1 MRRMCEVEDVVC
13 KYTHENTTMQL
24 TYGLSDC
31 MEPVV
36 ALPDSVPFSITM
48 PISPEQPQPLSI
60 TAGGLQP
67 PQPLPRVLTVPY
79 KITVC
84 WRDYSA
90 WYSYVSVCQY
100 NRTLSPLGN
109 VEQIN
114 VSVEYS
120 FLELDRDRHPKLG
133 LFEVSAV
140 KGYFGEV
147 YIACSKYGNERG
159 VLMATNYEAPDAVVD
174 EMGATIDALPDAV
187 FDKNPEERKTA
198 LNNKLDAINNMLAV
212 NNTKG
217 AVDKMRTDVP
227 PKVSGDAG
235 CRVVGTDAASE
246 LTNMGEQMITS
257 TSGSSGYTVWL
268 YARLTGATTVEFT
281 WGMNFETWKIVL
293 SYWPQGGST
302 TTVDVTGK
310 SSYTVTLAA
319 GKTYYAKASAWWEAQ
334 RIDSTTITFT
344 TQMQIL
350 SIWVNYGTDGKAQV
364 TVAANAPIG
373 TNSRCYYKE
382 HTSSSYTSV
391 GITPGQCVACAY
403 YGYATLSGLQEKCT
417 YDYYVKLYTPDGQGT
432 VTSGT
437 KSFEYLTPNID
448 ITWTPDK
455 TSADIT
461 WTTPYSTTNDYVS
474 INGKTVYATSGTTHT
489 AHVTGLTPSTKYD
502 FTVHSTYNNIELTK
516 SGSGYTTLMI
526 LGSEAHTVLETPI
539 TPNLKIC
546 IVVTWHT
553 SKADPM
559 DVGHHHVIYDCTL
572 GSGLVTGEDLTQPG
586 NTYNTYR
593 AQIILSNPSRI
604 KDVAV
609 SLKIS
614 CYYIPTDTTDEL
626 CVTIVVYKDTDNDG
640 LFDDEE
646 LTPWVVKAD
655 RNGDGIISGY
665 ESWSVTSNPYVPDTD
680 RDSWSDSY
688 EKLYTKTDPENWYTD
703 GDGIPDAEDANP
715 LVNLFVCVKVS
726 EWCQVDPVDV
736 WGFGDGDFYVKVCV
750 NGIWQE
756 SSRPGEGHN
765 QRHESP
771 NWVHSWDVV
780 DLVSFVQIKIELWD
794 ADLLFDDRVDIS
806 PTGDRDLTL
815 IYDLGTGLWHEAY
828 TQKYTQE
835 NPYGKG
841 CANGEDDGSVGIDDD
856 DCILWFQIYTNDPDW
871 DYLPFPE
878 ELEKGTDVLNGDT
891 DGDGMPDGWEVFYGL
906 NPKDKSDMSG
916 DKDGDGISNLIEY
929 QLGSDPCSTAPGS
942 VSYRVVTVDTQNG
955 YFTTDVKS
963 LQVGEI
969 DRWERE
975 AGANELFGPVDLNT
989 VPALGD
995 LILYPSIGR
1004 PAIVDGCA
1012 TENEKR
1018 THTLILSIPV
1028 TAIKSVMIKKA
1039 NTGENWQNVEC
1050 WWKETGGV
1058 YHVRVGYGTPAGLYD
1073 IKVRVNVFGIEW
1085 EEICYH
1091 GLAIYNGFKSVFKFV
1106 QITDTHVGRPWAFT
1120 QGGTTYHTAHL
1131 YALINRMNLYEK
1143 PDFIVISGDLTDY
1156 EDGDSMR
1163 AFKGCI
1169 MHSNI
1174 PTFIIPGNHDRM
1186 TWYGLPTTPL
1196 SYCGMIDPYPAELIY
1211 YFVPI
1216 PPYYTYLDYIYSYSF
1231 DYGGCRF
1238 LCVDTGPVFDL
1249 TGHVRAEG
1257 LTAYQY
1263 NWIVS
1268 QVSGSDIAHAFIF
1281 THASVVGFGGD
1292 YCILHYRTE
1301 LVNFLAQANCKVEA
1315 VFSGHTHFDNIT
1327 YSVTTGDIND
1337 PKHYV
1342 KHPECF
1348 QLISFT
1354 AQTYYIVTRKST

>member
-1 MRRMCEVEDVVC
+1 MRRMCEVEDVVSE
-13 KYTHENTTMQL
+13 YTHENTTMQL

-174 EMGATIDALPDAV
+174 EMGSTIDALPDAV

-217 AVDKMRTDVP
+217 AVDKMRTDVL

-235 CRVVGTDAASE
+235 SWVVGTDAASE

-293 SYWPQGGST
+293 SYWPEGGST

-350 SIWVNYGTDGKAQV
+350 SLWLNYGTDGMAQV

-403 YGYATLSGLQEKCT
+403 YGYATISGLQEKCT

-437 KSFEYLTPNID
+437 KSFQYLTPNID

-593 AQIILSNPSRI
+593 AQIVLSNPSRI

-614 CYYIPTDTTDEL
+614 CYYIPTDTTHEL
-626 CVTIVVYKDTDNDG
+626 CVTIVAYKDTDNDG

-655 RNGDGIISGY
+655 RNGDGIISCY

-688 EKLYTKTDPENWYTD
+688 EKLYTKTDPGNWYTD

-726 EWCQVDPVDV
+726 EWCQVDPVDE

-806 PTGDRDLTL
+806 PTGDRNLTL

-891 DGDGMPDGWEVFYGL
+891 DCDGMLDGWEVFYGL
-906 NPKDKSDMSG
+906 NPKDKSDMNG

-929 QLGSDPCSTAPGS
+929 QLGSDPCSPATGS

-989 VPALGD
+989 VPAYS

-1004 PAIVDGCA
+1004 PAIVDSSADYRCFFLKVIMPTSG
-1012 TENEKR
+1012 R
-1018 THTLILSIPV
+1018 VISIKINKV
-1028 TAIKSVMIKKA
+1028 NTNIWEDVEDYSVGGIEGNVWTYKVYIH
-1039 NTGENWQNVEC
+1039 EHQN
-1050 WWKETGGV
+1050 G
-1058 YHVRVGYGTPAGLYD
+1058 GLYN
-1073 IKVRVNVFGIEW
+1073 ILVNIQISGDGIRQ
-1085 EEICYH
+1085 EISYH
-1091 GLAIYNGFKSVFKFV
+1091 SLAIYNGFKSAFKFV
-1106 QITDTHVGRPWAFT
+1106 QITDTHVGRAWAFAFVYHS
-1120 QGGTTYHTAHL
+1120 TTVYHTAHL

-1143 PDFIVISGDLTDY
+1143 PDFIVITGDLTDY
-1156 EDGDSMR
+1156 VDEDSIK
-1163 AFKGCI
+1163 AFKGCLL
-1169 MHSNI
+1169 HSEI
-1174 PTFIIPGNHDRM
+1174 PTFVIPGNHDM
-1186 TWYGLPTTPL
+1186 M
-1196 SYCGMIDPYPAELIY
+1196 SYMGTNSGDYPDLYAKWIDPLIWEGYDALVPSSGY
-1211 YFVPI
+1211 Y
-1216 PPYYTYLDYIYSYSF
+1216 YSF
-1231 DYGGCRF
+1231 DYGSCRF
-1238 LCVDTGPVFDL
+1238 LCVDTGYVVDPSTL
-1249 TGHVRAEG
+1249 QAQGITER
-1257 LTAYQY
+1257 QY
-1263 NWIVS
+1263 NWIQS
-1268 QVSGSDIAHAFIF
+1268 QSTDTNIDHVFIF
-1281 THASVVGFGGD
+1281 THAPIVGFGGK
-1292 YCILHYRTE
+1292 YCIKAYRTE

-1315 VFSGHTHFDNIT
+1315 VFSGHSHVNAGYKDVPPCDIDKPNPEVGYPYCNLPDNTIYFSLQVVYICT
-1327 YSVTTGDIND
+1327 QYST
-1337 PKHYV
+1337 
-1342 KHPECF
+1342 
-1348 QLISFT
+1348 
-1354 AQTYYIVTRKST
+1354 